1 MTDTMRLTTAAGAA
15 VLPAQ
20 DVDVGPNGLSLL
32 VQLPAGRRLQHATFS
47 IAATGAAAS
56 ELSPAPVLDS
66 DGFTVNANGTVN
78 TTNAANAHW
87 LSVTWDV
94 ERAIVTLTVKAA
106 SASNAT
112 PATAA
117 RVRMFSAGNWLPLP
131 PRDMLA
137 FANGQASVRF
147 PACAVSRLM
156 LELQTENKV
165 NDKWSGVL
173 VPGAVDIS
181 NVSVSVQVTPQPCH
195 VSVAV
200 ADDAPFFRVTGP
212 LPVQAVAME
221 GLARA
226 LNRYLS
232 DNAGATTIPLTLR
245 AAAPSRLK
253 IVAFDAVL
261 DPKPGSQPPAP
272 QPPAPP
278 PRPEQPG
285 TQPPGNPVAQK
296 GRWCRPQHLAAQ
308 AFAALPAGLG
318 VSAVEL
324 WVRPLGDPAALRGS
338 LSLHA
343 DDAGRPAANA
353 LVAAQPWRYAGDT
366 GAPAQ
371 WLRCELPLP
380 AVAPSSPWWALLH
393 VEAGELLWYQA
404 ETPPPGAAAGLFQA
418 NGGPWMPV
426 QPGAP
431 AWLQA
436 RLQLIDMAGAA

>member
-1 MTDTMRLTTAAGAA
+1 MTDTVRLTTAAGAA
-15 VLPAQ
+15 VLPSQ
-20 DVDVGPNGLSLL
+20 EVDVGPNGLSLL
-32 VQLPAGRRLQHATFS
+32 VQLPAGRRLQRAAFS
-47 IAATGAAAS
+47 IAASGAVGA
-56 ELSPAPVLDS
+56 ELSPAPQLDS
-66 DGFTVNANGTVN
+66 DGFTVGANGTVN
-78 TTNAANAHW
+78 TANAANAHW
-87 LSVTWDV
+87 LSVSWDV
-94 ERAIVTLTVKAA
+94 ERAIVALTVKAA
-106 SASNAT
+106 SASTAA

-131 PRDMLA
+131 PRDVLT

-181 NVSVSVQVTPQPCH
+181 NVTVSVQATPQPCH
-195 VSVAV
+195 VSAAV
-200 ADDAPFFRVTGP
+200 ADDAPFFRVAGP
-212 LPVQAVAME
+212 LPTQAVAME

-226 LNRYLS
+226 LNRYLG
-232 DNAGATTIPLTLR
+232 DNAGATAIPLTLR
-245 AAAPSRLK
+245 AAAASRLK
-253 IVAFDAVL
+253 VVAFDAVL
-261 DPKPGSQPPAP
+261 DPLPGSQPPAS
-272 QPPAPP
+272 QPPPPP

-285 TQPPGNPVAQK
+285 TQPPGDPAAQK

-308 AFAALPAGLG
+308 AFAAVPTGLG
-318 VSAVEL
+318 LSAVEL

-343 DDAGRPAANA
+343 DDAGRPAAEPLMA
-353 LVAAQPWRYAGDT
+353 PQPWHYAGDAT
-366 GAPAQ
+366 AAAQ

-380 AVAPSSPWWALLH
+380 AVAPASPWWAMLQ

-404 ETPPPGAAAGLFQA
+404 ATPPPGAAAGLFQA
-418 NGGPWMPV
+418 LGGPWMPV

-436 RLQLIDMAGAA
+436 RLQFIDTAGVV